1 MIIMDTSQD
10 IVSLLYAKRG
20 KISIL
25 FVDTALRFDY
35 SRARKV
41 VIIME
46 ITVGMKGVVESCVER
61 EDTAKEVGS
70 GDLLVYA
77 TPCMVALME
86 GAACEAIADCMGE
99 NQTTVGT
106 MLNIEH
112 ISATPVGLEVR
123 AEAEVTE
130 VAGKVITFDVK
141 AFDEAGEIGRG
152 THKRVVINAQKFLDK
167 TYGKL

>member
-1 MIIMDTSQD
+1 
-10 IVSLLYAKRG
+10 
-20 KISIL
+20 
-25 FVDTALRFDY
+25 
-35 SRARKV
+35 
-41 VIIME
+41 ME
-46 ITVGMKGVVESCVER
+46 ITVGMKGEVGTTVER
-61 EDTAKEVGS
+61 EDTALEVGS
-70 GDLLVYA
+70 GSLLVYA

-86 GAACEAIADCMGE
+86 GAACEAIAEALGE

-141 AFDEAGEIGRG
+141 AFDEAGEIGHG